1 MTSPSSP
8 QQSTIPNKNAPL
20 SPQAITIEKM
30 VYGGDGLGR
39 LDDGRVIFANPV
51 VAGDTVYG
59 TPEKDKQ
66 RLVLKNPEIKTA
78 SSDRVVPPCAHALE
92 CGGCDWQALS
102 ETAQRHWKA
111 EIVTES
117 LKRVGKIQSP
127 NVKPMQHLPVWQYRH
142 TVTWQIDVSGHQPAL
157 AYFKKESHDLMA
169 FNTCDVLSPTLQE
182 LAKYLQANADML
194 RGMDTIKARCNRN
207 GEIVLLIIP
216 EQNTS
221 VGRIS
226 DAFSKLIAETAVV
239 GIQII
244 SGKKTSSQPVIGTQV
259 IEDTIAG
266 HAYQCDV
273 THFMQVS
280 PDGSELILDALSA
293 LLKPI
298 EAQPNSEHSQHLLE
312 LYCGTGTL
320 GLSLSTSQDNI
331 QQLTGIEG
339 NTSAIALAKE
349 NSQQHDVKAH
359 FTTSSVE
366 AFIEDEEN
374 NELTVDTI
382 LVDPPR
388 NGIKK
393 EVLTW
398 MANHATRA
406 ILYVSCNPSTFARDA
421 KLLIENGWSFN
432 RFNPLIS
439 FLKPATLNAWEALH
453 PLSLKLK

>member
-1 MTSPSSP
+1 MTSSPSP
-8 QQSTIPNKNAPL
+8 QPSTKPNKNAPL
-20 SPQAITIEKM
+20 TPQSFAIEKM

-39 LDDGRVIFANPV
+39 LEDGRVVFASHV

-59 TPEKDKQ
+59 IPQKDKQ
-66 RLVLKNPEIKTA
+66 RLVLNNPEIKTA
-78 SSDRVVPPCAHALE
+78 SADRVTPACPHTDE

-102 ETAQRHWKA
+102 KKAQHHWKT

-117 LKRVGKIQSP
+117 LIRVGKIQAP
-127 NVKPMQHLPVWQYRH
+127 HVKPIQALPEWQYRH
-142 TVTWQIDVSGHQPAL
+142 TVTWHVDTSGKQAAL
-157 AYFKKESHDLMA
+157 AYFKKESHDLMP
-169 FNTCDVLSPTLQE
+169 FNTCNVLSPVLQD
-182 LAKYLQANADML
+182 LAQYLQTNSDL
-194 RGMDTIKARCNRN
+194 LKGMATIKARCNRN
-207 GEIVLLIIP
+207 GDIVLLITP

-221 VGRIS
+221 IGRIS
-226 DAFSKLIAETAVV
+226 DAFSKLIADTAVI

-244 SGKKTSSQPVIGTQV
+244 SGKKASSQPVVGTQV

-266 HAYQCDV
+266 HTYQYDV

-280 PDGSELILDALSA
+280 PEGSEQILEALSD

-298 EAQPNSEHSQHLLE
+298 ETQSNSEHSQHLLE

-320 GLSLSTSQDNI
+320 GLSLSASQDTI

-349 NSQQHDVKAH
+349 NSQQHDVQAH

-366 AFIEDEEN
+366 AFIQDESN
-374 NELTVDTI
+374 ADLTVDTI

-393 EVLTW
+393 EVLSW

-421 KLLIENGWSFN
+421 KLLIENGWELQSVQPIDLFPQTSHIECVGSFT
-432 RFNPLIS
+432 PV
-439 FLKPATLNAWEALH
+439 KPDQ
-453 PLSLKLK
+453 